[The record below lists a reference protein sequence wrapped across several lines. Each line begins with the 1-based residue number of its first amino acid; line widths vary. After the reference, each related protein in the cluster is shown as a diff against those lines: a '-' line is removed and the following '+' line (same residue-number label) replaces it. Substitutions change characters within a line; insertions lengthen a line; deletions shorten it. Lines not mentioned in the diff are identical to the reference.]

1 MISNP
6 LFYLVVAGG
15 AYSTVQRV
23 FFSGHDEPPN
33 YYNISGQQQASI
45 FAACAALIAATL
57 YTGRE
62 NNRKRKTPRQLEAER
77 NNPWY
82 SDIQKSNGQ
91 SEDGVYDDFFADVNN
106 SNEKGG
112 KFW

>member
-1 MISNP
+1 MFWND
-6 LFYLVVAGG
+6 FK
-15 AYSTVQRV
+15 STVLSCHGRRSLQY
-23 FFSGHDEPPN
+23 SAASIEPPN

-45 FAACAALIAATL
+45 FAAYAALIAAAL
-57 YTGRE
+57 YAVRE